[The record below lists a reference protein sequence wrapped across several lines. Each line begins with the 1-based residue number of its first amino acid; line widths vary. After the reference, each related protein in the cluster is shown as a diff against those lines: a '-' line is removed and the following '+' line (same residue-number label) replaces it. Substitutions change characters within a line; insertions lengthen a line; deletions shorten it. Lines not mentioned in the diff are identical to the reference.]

1 MDECG
6 RNVDGA
12 QGGRPVSATL
22 LARWLVGGQEEDM
35 DDEGDW
41 RGGDNHGVG
50 GATRRKEEAPTK
62 ARALEGEAGDHH
74 DGIKS
79 ALWFCFCFFLF
90 VCVFDMFACSSSFVL
105 SYHKK
110 MPPPLLGS
118 RLVYVCV
125 ANCGSFVQLDRVT
138 VVLYFGW

>member
-1 MDECG
+1 MMRRAEK
-6 RNVDGA
+6 
-12 QGGRPVSATL
+12 
-22 LARWLVGGQEEDM
+22 
-35 DDEGDW
+35 GD
-41 RGGDNHGVG
+41 RVVESGEHPGEQ
-50 GATRRKEEAPTK
+50 RKHRLKRT
-62 ARALEGEAGDHH
+62 RALEGEEAGDHH